1 MVDHFKRMWKHYLAL
16 VLIIALLFF
25 SISWIY
31 KIVQHFLG
39 REAALLSLTF
49 SVVAVLILSI
59 RGAAYTHRICIQLRK
74 QMRTLGLAVDNGEVH
89 KPVVLRV
96 LNIDLP
102 PPQETCPDPVVPQ
115 ANEDRLYTEMLPF
128 PRKRRGKQ
136 SRFPEDKI
144 WKAVLKWEKRD
155 TFFETRTLEEFLE
168 QEFGSG
174 PDGIL
179 QVAPST
185 FYDWR
190 RSVLKEIEEHQNL
203 PPNHP
208 PSSHEKSTSK
218 SYLSEPNSKKQFS

>member
-1 MVDHFKRMWKHYLAL
+1 MSDHFKRMWKHYLAL
-16 VLIIALLFF
+16 LVIVALVFL

-31 KIVQHFLG
+31 KIVHYLLG
-39 REAALLSLTF
+39 REAALLSLTLT
-49 SVVAVLILSI
+49 VMAALILGV
-59 RGAAYTHRICIQLRK
+59 RGAVRTHEICRGIHK
-74 QMRTLGLAVDNGEVH
+74 QVHTLEFAENNIEEH

-102 PPQETCPDPVVPQ
+102 SPQQPCPDPVVSKE
-115 ANEDRLYTEMLPF
+115 NEESLYAELISV

-136 SRFPEDKI
+136 SRFSEDRI

-168 QEFGSG
+168 QEFGCG

-190 RSVLKEIEEHQNL
+190 RSVLKEIEEHQN
-203 PPNHP
+203 HP
-208 PSSHEKSTSK
+208 PSCHEKIPSK
-218 SYLSEPNSKKQFS
+218 SYTSVPNSKE